1 MDYRFICLILV
12 IVSSSLGD
20 LNGLELK
27 EIKFNNLTNEPQ
39 NHNELDI
46 LSDFTIKSK
55 YHIYTIITFI
65 YVVYYIYIIY
75 TKSLQTPYQT
85 LKKFLKVYI
94 KF

>member
-55 YHIYTIITFI
+55 YHTYNNNFYLSKLCIMYMYTI
-65 YVVYYIYIIY
+65 
-75 TKSLQTPYQT
+75 
-85 LKKFLKVYI
+85 
-94 KF
+94 

>member
-20 LNGLELK
+20 LNGLDLNK

-55 YHIYTIITFI
+55 YHILHISFI
-65 YVVYYIYIIY
+65 
-75 TKSLQTPYQT
+75 
-85 LKKFLKVYI
+85 
-94 KF
+94 

>member
-12 IVSSSLGD
+12 IVSSLGD
-20 LNGLELK
+20 LNGLDLK

-55 YHIYTIITFI
+55 YHILHISFI
-65 YVVYYIYIIY
+65 
-75 TKSLQTPYQT
+75 
-85 LKKFLKVYI
+85 
-94 KF
+94 

>member
-1 MDYRFICLILV
+1 MDYRFVCLILV

-27 EIKFNNLTNEPQ
+27 EIKFNNLTNESQ

-55 YHIYTIITFI
+55 YHIICTITFI
-65 YVVYYIYIIY
+65 
-75 TKSLQTPYQT
+75 
-85 LKKFLKVYI
+85 
-94 KF
+94 